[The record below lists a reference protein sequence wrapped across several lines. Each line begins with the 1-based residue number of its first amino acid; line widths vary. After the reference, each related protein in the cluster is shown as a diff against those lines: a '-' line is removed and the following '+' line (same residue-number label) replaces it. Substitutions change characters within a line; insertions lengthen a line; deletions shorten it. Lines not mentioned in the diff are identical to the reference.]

1 MKKMKNL
8 ITGMLLVLALG
19 VFTACGENKDRNA
32 DETGTM
38 KEDVE
43 KRDDN
48 KENTEDQNRD
58 MTDKKRRISG
68 GRQGRRSGYGKR
80 DA

>member
-58 MTDKKRRISG
+58 MTDKKDGSVEEDRAE
-68 GRQGRRSGYGKR
+68 
-80 DA
+80 DPAMEN